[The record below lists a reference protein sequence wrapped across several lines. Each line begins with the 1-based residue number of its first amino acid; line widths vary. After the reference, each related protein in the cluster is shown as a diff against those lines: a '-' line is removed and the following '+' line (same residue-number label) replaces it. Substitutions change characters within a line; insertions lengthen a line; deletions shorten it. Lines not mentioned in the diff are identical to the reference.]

1 MNPVFKVGE
10 SFEDIKESFLRKKML
25 SRHNSNEDTSTYL
38 TENVIDNMI
47 RHLAGE
53 VVDAVWAKHGGLIG
67 ETKMLYGFSPDIELF
82 TFCFSGERR
91 IGFLF
96 YQKDIVMNDRAED
109 YLLTDDNVIFDL
121 SDMDGCRKLFWDK
134 VAGLYAQAVIDER
147 ENAGNF

>member
-1 MNPVFKVGE
+1 
-10 SFEDIKESFLRKKML
+10 ML

-53 VVDAVWAKHGGLIG
+53 VVDSVWARHGGLIG

-82 TFCFSGERR
+82 AFCFFGERR

-109 YLLTDDNVIFDL
+109 YPLTDDSITFDL
-121 SDMDGCRKLFWDK
+121 TDMDACRKLFWDR
-134 VAGLYAQAVIDER
+134 VAELYAQAVIDER
-147 ENAGNF
+147 DA

>member
-1 MNPVFKVGE
+1 MKPVFKVGE

-25 SRHNSNEDTSTYL
+25 SCHNSNEDTSTYL

-53 VVDAVWAKHGGLIG
+53 VVDSVWARHGGLIG

-109 YLLTDDNVIFDL
+109 YVLTDDNVAFDL
-121 SDMDGCRKLFWDK
+121 SDMDASRKLFWDK
-134 VAGLYAQAVIDER
+134 VAELYAQAVIDEKKNE
-147 ENAGNF
+147 ENF